1 METLCAIEI
10 KKMKKIC
17 TLLSIAALIL
27 SYNSQAQTYNITSNT
42 TWSSTPACTSGC
54 TYNIS
59 NGVTLTINVS
69 FTCSTCTFNGGDLS
83 ITKDLTCQPCT
94 FSGKTIALSNAM
106 IKPNSGTT
114 SFSNVKLAATGT
126 ASVSANTP
134 INVTNSNFK
143 FYNTSFFYNN
153 GGTLNISGSSFHFY
167 DNSYFY
173 ANAGPVNL
181 KSSSNFIF
189 GDGTSSSAAYIK
201 MNGPV
206 LNIYDN
212 SAIAL
217 ENKNN
222 DYFNWGSYNYYAS
235 TASAT
240 HTSFSNPSAPN
251 YYGASTLN
259 SAGFTPGVIL
269 PVTLTGFS
277 ADYSNHTVE
286 ILWSTAQEINFDHF
300 SIQRSNDGNNW
311 QTIGNVQAKDNA
323 STANNYSFDDASP
336 LDNTNYYRLVMVDQN
351 GKYSVSKI
359 ISVNTN
365 ETTSQVSIFPNPVI
379 NSTVNVKL
387 PSNEAAVIN
396 VFTME
401 GRLLFATALKGQ
413 SQYQISLPVTTRNT
427 YLVVQVISN
436 GKTNA
441 FNVLSKS

>member
-1 METLCAIEI
+1 M
-10 KKMKKIC
+10 
-17 TLLSIAALIL
+17 
-27 SYNSQAQTYNITSNT
+27 
-42 TWSSTPACTSGC
+42 
-54 TYNIS
+54 
-59 NGVTLTINVS
+59 
-69 FTCSTCTFNGGDLS
+69 S
-83 ITKDLTCQPCT
+83 ITKDLTCQPCA
-94 FSGKTIALSNAM
+94 FSGNTIALTSAA

-114 SFSNVKLAATGT
+114 SFLNVTLTATGT
-126 ASVSANTP
+126 ANISANTP
-134 INVTNSNFK
+134 VNITSSTFK
-143 FYNTSFFYNN
+143 FYNTSYFFNN
-153 GGTLNISGSSFHFY
+153 GGALNLTSSSFHFNN
-167 DNSYFY
+167 NSYFF

-181 KSSSNFIF
+181 KSSSKFIV
-189 GDGTSSSAAYIK
+189 GDGTTASTAYVK
-201 MNGPV
+201 MNGPA

-212 SAIAL
+212 SLIVL

-222 DYFNWGSYNYYAS
+222 DYFNWGAYNYYAS

-240 HTSFSNPSAPN
+240 HTSFSNPSAPD
-251 YYGASTLN
+251 YYGAATLN
-259 SAGFTPGVIL
+259 SVGFAPGAIL
-269 PVTLTGFS
+269 PVTLTAFS

-286 ILWSTAQEINFDHF
+286 ILWSTEQEINFDHF
-300 SIQRSNDGNNW
+300 TIQRSNDGNNW
-311 QTIGNVQAKDNA
+311 QTIGDVHAKDEA
-323 STANNYSFDDASP
+323 SASNNYSFDDASP

-387 PSNEAAVIN
+387 PSNEAAVVN

-413 SQYQISLPVTTRNT
+413 SQYQINLPATTHNT